1 MNVIVVGG
9 GKVGR
14 KLVEDF
20 NYEGDD
26 VVLIDIKSKICDR
39 IQDDYDVRCVCGS
52 GTDLEALREAEA
64 NKADIF
70 IAVTEND
77 EFNAL
82 CTVMAKKLGADRC
95 VARVR
100 NREYFKQLDFM
111 RNALGINLIVNP
123 EYATACEISRILRF
137 PAAIKTETFAKG
149 RIELIE
155 FNISSDN
162 ALCGK
167 AIFEIYKKFKIKF

>member
-1 MNVIVVGG
+1 M
-9 GKVGR
+9 
-14 KLVEDF
+14 
-20 NYEGDD
+20 
-26 VVLIDIKSKICDR
+26 
-39 IQDDYDVRCVCGS
+39 
-52 GTDLEALREAEA
+52 
-64 NKADIF
+64 
-70 IAVTEND
+70 
-77 EFNAL
+77 
-82 CTVMAKKLGADRC
+82 
-95 VARVR
+95 R

-167 AIFEIYKKFKIKF
+167 AILRYTKSLR